1 MGTMSIGHWLIVLL
15 VVLLVFGPKRL
26 GNIGKGL
33 GEGMRGLRE
42 GLAGKGEDPASTDDA
57 ASAKQIPGNP
67 STAPRDT
74 AESGRSA

>member
-42 GLAGKGEDPASTDDA
+42 GLAGKGEEAERTDEA
-57 ASAKQIPGNP
+57 ASAKQINGNP
-67 STAPRDT
+67 STAPHDT